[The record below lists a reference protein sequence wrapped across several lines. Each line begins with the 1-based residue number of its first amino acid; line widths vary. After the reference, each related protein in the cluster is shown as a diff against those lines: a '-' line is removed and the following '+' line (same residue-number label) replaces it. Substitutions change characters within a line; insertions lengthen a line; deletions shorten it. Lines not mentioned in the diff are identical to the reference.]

1 MAYHLKVKYF
11 NSFWL
16 KKVVG
21 QVEGEPWGPTPG
33 ITGGG
38 ATTVTR
44 NYGITGNET
53 PMPTW
58 PGVPWNPPGYPSFPW
73 GNSLTNEEPSEL
85 EGKQRQWF
93 VEEARIKGGYNNT
106 TVDFGVKAYL
116 VEDINVQQHRSNSLI
131 YSGIFNSR
139 TGINNTNV
147 FSVGE
152 DIVKSVDPVN
162 GSIQKLY
169 SEDTNLVIF
178 QENKVSHAL
187 IDKDAVYTA
196 EGSPMQTQSN
206 VVIGQVLP
214 YKGEYGIST
223 NPESF
228 GVYSYQKYFA
238 DKNRGA
244 VLRLSQDGLTEIS
257 NYGMRD
263 YFRDHLAAIGDQ
275 FVPNVLSVNIED
287 TPTTLRTNELTVTSV
302 CPCCDIS
309 PGASLFLIGEDNFN
323 DEPGPYAIL
332 GWINTGIY
340 STNIT
345 DNNDGTCKIV
355 FSNFIDPTDYGYDDW
370 ASFINTHNGEL
381 QLTTYIRPKII
392 GGYDIHSLSYVL
404 SLQPITLGVVGCID
418 DNYYDTLNFDEA
430 INGWV
435 SFHSYKPTTM
445 DSLKSNFYS
454 FDDYKL
460 YQHYVDTV
468 PASRGVYYSNYSG
481 SHIEFVFNPK
491 PSIVKNFQTV
501 GYEGSNGWQ
510 IDTIES
516 DPTEFTS
523 IPVLWS
529 SWKDSAAFIASYDQ
543 GAYVDPSDNIT
554 YRAGFSRK
562 ENKYVSNLINSGSSI
577 QVGEVLDGTSMSGIK
592 GYFTTVRISTDNQT
606 DIYGIKELYEVSSKW
621 VISSY

>member
-1 MAYHLKVKYF
+1 MAYVLKVKYF

-21 QVEGEPWGPTPG
+21 QVEGEPWGATPG

-44 NYGITGNET
+44 NYGISGNET
-53 PMPTW
+53 PMPSW
-58 PGVPWNPPGYPSFPW
+58 PGLPWNPPGYPAFPW
-73 GNSLTNEEPSEL
+73 GNSLVNVSPSEA
-85 EGKQRQWF
+85 EGKERQWF

-106 TVDFGVKAYL
+106 TVDFGIKAYL
-116 VEDINVQQHRSNSLI
+116 VEEINVQQHRSNSLI

-152 DIVKSVDPVN
+152 DITKSVDPVN

-196 EGSPMQTQSN
+196 EGVPMQTQSN

-263 YFRDHLAAIGDQ
+263 YFRDEFAKIGSE
-275 FVPNVLSVNIED
+275 FVSNVLSVNISV
-287 TPTTLRTNELTVTSV
+287 TPSTIRTNELIITSV

-309 PGASLFLIGEDNFN
+309 PGAALG
-323 DEPGPYAIL
+323 IL
-332 GWINTGIY
+332 AQDADGNTTGWVNTGIY
-340 STNIT
+340 NININ
-345 DNNDGTCKIV
+345 DNGDGTCTVI
-355 FSNFIDPTDYGYDDW
+355 FSDFIDPLDYGYDDW
-370 ASFINTHNGEL
+370 SALIANTAGEL
-381 QLTTYIRPKII
+381 QLTTYVKPKII

-404 SLQPITLGVVGCID
+404 SLQPVTISNAGCIVS
-418 DNYYDTLNFDEA
+418 DNYYTLNFDES

-435 SFHSYKPTTM
+435 SFHSYKPTII
-445 DSLKSNFYS
+445 DSLKNNFYS

-460 YQHYVDTV
+460 YQHYVETN
-468 PASRGVYYSNYSG
+468 PSSRGVYYNNYSG
-481 SHIEFVFNPK
+481 SYMEFVFNPQ
-491 PSIVKNFQTV
+491 PSVVKNFQTL

-510 IDTIES
+510 VDIIKS
-516 DPTEFTS
+516 DPTEFNDTP
-523 IPVLWS
+523 I
-529 SWKDSAAFIASYDQ
+529 SWTAWQDRAGVIASYDQ
-543 GAYVDPSDNIT
+543 GIYIDASDNLP
-554 YRAGFSRK
+554 YRSGFHRK
-562 ENKYVSNLINSGSSI
+562 ENLYVANLINNGSSV
-577 QVGEVLDGTSMSGIK
+577 QQGEVVSGNSMSGIK
-592 GYFTTVRISTDNQT
+592 GYFTTVRMSTDNVT
-606 DIYGIKELYEVSSKW
+606 DIYGMKELYEVSSKF
-621 VISSY
+621 VLSSQ